1 MLSAIKLK
9 KSILQ
14 RNAMSTPRLFYGWW
28 VLAGIFAGY
37 TALVG
42 IQVYTLPLFY
52 PELKSEFG
60 WSEESI
66 TLAAT
71 IFYLTGACLTPIV
84 SPLFDRYSAKAF
96 MIAGALITVIGL
108 FAYRWMETLLQLT
121 IIYMVLA
128 LSQVCAGQVPTILIV
143 TRWFK
148 RYRGIAVGI
157 TLIGTSVGGALFP
170 LIFRQA
176 MDTGGWRNAITVFMI
191 LCGAMMLIP
200 YLFIIRS
207 RPEDKGM
214 LPDGDSIGT
223 EAAGSPVKPK
233 QAGGPTLSEALRNPA
248 FYILAFA
255 TGALWFTMN
264 GIYNNQSF
272 FMSGEL
278 GLSRDNYSLIFSAI
292 FWFAIAG
299 KLLFGYLSDRCDKIL
314 LMFFVVVLLI
324 IGLVFLRLASADN
337 LMGLYGYAAVFGLGF
352 GGTFT
357 MIQLVIA
364 EFFEGRSFARI
375 LGILTSVDVGCG
387 GIAITLLARMRTAFG
402 GSYLPVIEILI
413 GLTCVNALMVLILFW
428 KHRRFASLP
437 SSALVEPG

>member
-1 MLSAIKLK
+1 
-9 KSILQ
+9 
-14 RNAMSTPRLFYGWW
+14 MSNSRLFYGWW
-28 VLAGIFAGY
+28 VLLGIFVGY

-52 PELKSEFG
+52 PELKAEFG

-84 SPLFDRYSAKAF
+84 SPIFDRYSVKAF
-96 MIAGALITVIGL
+96 MVAGALITILGL
-108 FAYRWMETLLQLT
+108 FAYRWMGTLLQLT

-143 TRWFK
+143 TRWF
-148 RYRGIAVGI
+148 RRHRGIAIGV

-170 LIFRQA
+170 LVFRHA
-176 MDTGGWRNAITVFMI
+176 MNAGGWRDAITIFMVI
-191 LCGAMMLIP
+191 CGIMMLFP
-200 YLFIIRS
+200 YLFLIRN
-207 RPEDKGM
+207 RPEDMGVF
-214 LPDGDSIGT
+214 PDGDTAITGT
-223 EAAGSPVKPK
+223 GGITAKPP
-233 QAGGPTLSEALRNPA
+233 QSGGPTLNDALRNPA

-272 FMSGEL
+272 FMSNEL
-278 GLSRDNYSLIFSAI
+278 GLSRDDYSLIFSAI

-299 KLLFGYLSDRCDKIL
+299 KLFFGYLSDRWDKIL
-314 LMFFVVVLLI
+314 LMFLVVVLLI
-324 IGLVFLRLASADN
+324 IGLVFLRLSSAN
-337 LMGLYGYAAVFGLGF
+337 HMMSLYGYAAVFGLGF

-364 EFFEGRSFARI
+364 QFFEGHSFARI
-375 LGILTSVDVGCG
+375 LGILTSVDVACG
-387 GIAITLLARMRTAFG
+387 GIAITALARMRTAFG
-402 GSYLPVIEILI
+402 GSYLPVIELLI
-413 GLTCVNALMVLILFW
+413 GLTCANAAMVLFLFW
-428 KHRRFASLP
+428 KRRKYASP
-437 SSALVEPG
+437 QSSALTEAG